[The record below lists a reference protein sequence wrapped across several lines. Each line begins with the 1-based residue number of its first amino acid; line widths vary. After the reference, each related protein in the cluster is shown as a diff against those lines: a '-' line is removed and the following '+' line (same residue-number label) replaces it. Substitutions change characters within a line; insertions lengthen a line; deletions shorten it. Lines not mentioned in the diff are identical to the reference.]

1 MAKYPQTV
9 VVIGKYANERFHE
22 MGGQSWKQV
31 SLGESQEIRK
41 AHLTRNSAWD
51 VYCVSCIVSGSVRFG
66 LKHLF
71 INNNRPMMESILF
84 AYKTITYIYIL
95 SYDIMTTVIK
105 RFGIQYINNC
115 YWDWILLLFFN
126 SMDTMDNKKGNLSTQ
141 EGSDLVRL
149 VLVAKLNHLN

>member
-51 VYCVSCIVSGSVRFG
+51 VYCVSCIVSGSVRYG

-71 INNNRPMMESILF
+71 ITSDDGIDSICVQNNNL
-84 AYKTITYIYIL
+84 YY
-95 SYDIMTTVIK
+95 YDTVIK
-105 RFGIQYINNC
+105 RSFRFGIQYRNNC

-149 VLVAKLNHLN
+149 VLVAKLNHFN